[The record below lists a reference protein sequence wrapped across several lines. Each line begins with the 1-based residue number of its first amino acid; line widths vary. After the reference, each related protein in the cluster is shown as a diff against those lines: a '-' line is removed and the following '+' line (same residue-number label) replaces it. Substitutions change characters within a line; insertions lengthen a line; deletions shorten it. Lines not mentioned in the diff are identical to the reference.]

1 MEQEVC
7 FHMSKNN
14 ATDVDKKEILSENI
28 STNVKKGN

>member
-1 MEQEVC
+1 MEKEVC